1 MIKEEIMS
9 KKIDVLNLKG
19 EKVKDIKLE
28 DNIFNIKPNDAVIK
42 DAVVAAMAGA
52 RQGTAKVKTRSEVSG
67 GGRKPYRQKGTGNA
81 RQGSI
86 RAPHYRHGGI
96 VFGPVPRD
104 YSKKMN
110 KKEKRLAL
118 KSALSY
124 KVLDSEVLVLDNL
137 VVNSSKT
144 KDMLNIMKDLKL
156 EDVEDGNEVG
166 DYIFDSIAYNA
177 ENNEDKYEDKHRQS
191 YSFKHRK
198 ACDGAGCLLSFL
210 ARPSAA
216 VCSTVAASARED
228 RDTGR

>member
-1 MIKEEIMS
+1 MS
-9 KKIDVLNLKG
+9 KKIDVLSLKG

-28 DNIFNIKPNDAVIK
+28 DNIFNIEPNDAVIK

-52 RQGTAKVKTRSEVSG
+52 RQGSAKVKTRSEVAG

-110 KKEKRLAL
+110 KKEKKLAL

-124 KVLDSEVLVLDNL
+124 KVLDKELVVVSTIEFETNKTKEMVNLLEGLNLTNHKVLVCVKELTDNVCLVARNLANVKVVLPSEINTFDLISSDNLLIEEEALTMLEEVL
-137 VVNSSKT
+137 K
-144 KDMLNIMKDLKL
+144 
-156 EDVEDGNEVG
+156 
-166 DYIFDSIAYNA
+166 
-177 ENNEDKYEDKHRQS
+177 
-191 YSFKHRK
+191 
-198 ACDGAGCLLSFL
+198 
-210 ARPSAA
+210 
-216 VCSTVAASARED
+216 
-228 RDTGR
+228 

>member
-1 MIKEEIMS
+1 MS
-9 KKIDVLNLKG
+9 KKIDVLSLKG

-28 DNIFNIKPNDAVIK
+28 DNIFNIEPNDAVIK

-86 RAPHYRHGGI
+86 RAPHYRHGGM

-124 KVLDSEVLVLDNL
+124 KVIDKELIVVEAIEFKTNKTKEMTSLLEGLNIINNKVLICVNELTDNVCLAARNLANVKIVMPSEVNTFDLVSCDKLL
-137 VVNSSKT
+137 IT
-144 KDMLNIMKDLKL
+144 EEALKSL
-156 EDVEDGNEVG
+156 EEVL
-166 DYIFDSIAYNA
+166 
-177 ENNEDKYEDKHRQS
+177 K
-191 YSFKHRK
+191 
-198 ACDGAGCLLSFL
+198 
-210 ARPSAA
+210 
-216 VCSTVAASARED
+216 
-228 RDTGR
+228 

>member
-1 MIKEEIMS
+1 MS
-9 KKIDVLNLKG
+9 KKIDVLSLKG

-28 DNIFNIKPNDAVIK
+28 DNIFNIEPNNAVIK

-52 RQGTAKVKTRSEVSG
+52 RQGTAKVKTRSEVAG

-110 KKEKRLAL
+110 KKEKKLAL

-124 KVLDSEVLVLDNL
+124 KVLDKELVVVSTIEFETNKTKEMVNLLEGLNLTNHKVLVCVKELTDNVCLAARNLANVKVVLPSEINTFDLISSDNLLIEEEALTMLEEVL
-137 VVNSSKT
+137 K
-144 KDMLNIMKDLKL
+144 
-156 EDVEDGNEVG
+156 
-166 DYIFDSIAYNA
+166 
-177 ENNEDKYEDKHRQS
+177 
-191 YSFKHRK
+191 
-198 ACDGAGCLLSFL
+198 
-210 ARPSAA
+210 
-216 VCSTVAASARED
+216 
-228 RDTGR
+228 

>member
-1 MIKEEIMS
+1 MS
-9 KKIDVLNLKG
+9 KKIDVLSLKG

-28 DNIFNIKPNDAVIK
+28 DNIFNIEPNDAVLK
-42 DAVVAAMAGA
+42 DAIVAARAGA
-52 RQGTAKVKTRSEVSG
+52 RQGTASVKTRSEVAG

-124 KVLDSEVLVLDNL
+124 KVLDKELVVVENINFETNKTKEMINLLSSLNLTNHKVLVCVNELTENLCLAARNLGNVKVVLPEEVNTYDLVLSDNLLITEDALKTLEEVL
-137 VVNSSKT
+137 K
-144 KDMLNIMKDLKL
+144 
-156 EDVEDGNEVG
+156 
-166 DYIFDSIAYNA
+166 
-177 ENNEDKYEDKHRQS
+177 
-191 YSFKHRK
+191 
-198 ACDGAGCLLSFL
+198 
-210 ARPSAA
+210 
-216 VCSTVAASARED
+216 
-228 RDTGR
+228 

>member
-1 MIKEEIMS
+1 MS
-9 KKIDVLNLKG
+9 KKIDVLSLKG

-28 DNIFNIKPNDAVIK
+28 DNIFNIEPNDAVIK

-52 RQGTAKVKTRSEVSG
+52 RQGTAKVKTRSEVAG

-110 KKEKRLAL
+110 KKEKKLAL

-124 KVLDSEVLVLDNL
+124 KVLDKELVVVSTIEFETNKTKEMINLLEGLNLTNHKVLVCVKELTDNVCLAARNLANVKVVLPSEINTFDLISSDNLLIEEEELTMLEEVL
-137 VVNSSKT
+137 K
-144 KDMLNIMKDLKL
+144 
-156 EDVEDGNEVG
+156 
-166 DYIFDSIAYNA
+166 
-177 ENNEDKYEDKHRQS
+177 
-191 YSFKHRK
+191 
-198 ACDGAGCLLSFL
+198 
-210 ARPSAA
+210 
-216 VCSTVAASARED
+216 
-228 RDTGR
+228 

>member
-1 MIKEEIMS
+1 MS

-28 DNIFNIKPNDAVIK
+28 DNIFNIEPNDAVIK

-52 RQGTAKVKTRSEVSG
+52 RQGTSKVKTRSEVAG

-124 KVLDSEVLVLDNL
+124 KVLDKELIVVESIKFDTNKTKEMVNLLEGLNLTNKKVLVCVEELTENVCLASRNLANVKIVLPNEINTFDLVASDNLLITAAALTKLEEVL
-137 VVNSSKT
+137 K
-144 KDMLNIMKDLKL
+144 
-156 EDVEDGNEVG
+156 
-166 DYIFDSIAYNA
+166 
-177 ENNEDKYEDKHRQS
+177 
-191 YSFKHRK
+191 
-198 ACDGAGCLLSFL
+198 
-210 ARPSAA
+210 
-216 VCSTVAASARED
+216 
-228 RDTGR
+228 

>member
-1 MIKEEIMS
+1 MS
-9 KKIDVLNLKG
+9 KKIDVLSLKG

-28 DNIFNIKPNDAVIK
+28 DNIFNIEPNDAVIK

-52 RQGTAKVKTRSEVSG
+52 RQGTAKVKTRSEVAG

-110 KKEKRLAL
+110 KKEKKLAL

-124 KVLDSEVLVLDNL
+124 KVLDKELVVVSTIEFETNKTKEMVNLLEGLNLTNHKVLVCVKELTDNVCLVARNLANVKVVLPSEINTFDLISSDNLLIEEEALNMLEEVL
-137 VVNSSKT
+137 K
-144 KDMLNIMKDLKL
+144 
-156 EDVEDGNEVG
+156 
-166 DYIFDSIAYNA
+166 
-177 ENNEDKYEDKHRQS
+177 
-191 YSFKHRK
+191 
-198 ACDGAGCLLSFL
+198 
-210 ARPSAA
+210 
-216 VCSTVAASARED
+216 
-228 RDTGR
+228 

>member
-1 MIKEEIMS
+1 MS
-9 KKIDVLNLKG
+9 KKIDVLSLKG

-28 DNIFNIKPNDAVIK
+28 DNIFNIEPNGAVVK
-42 DAVVAAMAGA
+42 DAIVAARAGA
-52 RQGTAKVKTRSEVSG
+52 RQGTASVKTRSEVSG

-124 KVLDSEVLVLDNL
+124 KVLDKELVVVSTIEFETNKTKEMINLLEGLNLTNHKVLVCVKELTDNVCLAARNLANVKIVLPSEINTFDLISSDNLLIEEEALTMLEEVL
-137 VVNSSKT
+137 K
-144 KDMLNIMKDLKL
+144 
-156 EDVEDGNEVG
+156 
-166 DYIFDSIAYNA
+166 
-177 ENNEDKYEDKHRQS
+177 
-191 YSFKHRK
+191 
-198 ACDGAGCLLSFL
+198 
-210 ARPSAA
+210 
-216 VCSTVAASARED
+216 
-228 RDTGR
+228 

>member
-1 MIKEEIMS
+1 MS
-9 KKIDVLNLKG
+9 KKIDVLSLKG

-28 DNIFNIKPNDAVIK
+28 DNIFNIEPNDAVIK

-52 RQGTAKVKTRSEVSG
+52 RQGTAKVKTRSEVAG

-110 KKEKRLAL
+110 KKEKKLAL

-124 KVLDSEVLVLDNL
+124 KVLDKELVVVSTIEFETNKTKEMINLLEGLNLTNHKVLVCVKELTDNVCLAARNLANVKVVLPSEINTFDLISSDNLLTEEEALTMLEEVL
-137 VVNSSKT
+137 K
-144 KDMLNIMKDLKL
+144 
-156 EDVEDGNEVG
+156 
-166 DYIFDSIAYNA
+166 
-177 ENNEDKYEDKHRQS
+177 
-191 YSFKHRK
+191 
-198 ACDGAGCLLSFL
+198 
-210 ARPSAA
+210 
-216 VCSTVAASARED
+216 
-228 RDTGR
+228 

>member
-1 MIKEEIMS
+1 MS
-9 KKIDVLNLKG
+9 KKIDVLSLKG

-28 DNIFNIKPNDAVIK
+28 DNIFNIEPNDAVIK

-52 RQGTAKVKTRSEVSG
+52 RQGTAKVKTRSEVAG

-110 KKEKRLAL
+110 KKEKKLAL

-124 KVLDSEVLVLDNL
+124 KVLYKELVVVSTIEFETNKTKEMINLLEELNLTNHKVLVCVKELTDNVCLAARNLANVKVVLPSEINTFDLISSDNLLIEEEALTMLEEVL
-137 VVNSSKT
+137 K
-144 KDMLNIMKDLKL
+144 
-156 EDVEDGNEVG
+156 
-166 DYIFDSIAYNA
+166 
-177 ENNEDKYEDKHRQS
+177 
-191 YSFKHRK
+191 
-198 ACDGAGCLLSFL
+198 
-210 ARPSAA
+210 
-216 VCSTVAASARED
+216 
-228 RDTGR
+228 